1 MGNQVLTMI
10 ELFSGIGAQ
19 ERALRQLAIPYSIVA
34 TCDLDKDAVLSYAA
48 MRFDIDSAMNTY
60 QFPTQDKMIEELQ
73 NKGFGYDFMKGK
85 HTITSRTSINKL
97 KQYYIADK
105 LSNNLGDISK
115 VERLPYADIVTY
127 SFPCFTGDM
136 LVMTND
142 GFMKIKDITTN
153 QLVMTHKNEF
163 RNVIDSKYTGDKQI
177 WEVSG
182 MCFDKIDCTEN
193 HKFFARKIVRHSP
206 TNENGKRY
214 RIREFENPRWVEC
227 CNLNKN
233 DYLGIAI
240 NQNSILPSWNGIDFN
255 WSDGRKTRHKN
266 ELSALMDN
274 HSFWWII
281 GRYLGDGLVRSQGG
295 IIICCAKDETEEI
308 LPHLKNCGFQYSI
321 SEERTVNKIHI
332 PLKELEEFVKPYGKG
347 AANKRL
353 PGYVFD
359 MPTDY
364 LEDLIIGYMS
374 ADGSYTHG
382 LHKVSSVSKELIYG
396 FGQLVAKVYK
406 IPYRIYHN
414 NRKPIVF
421 IEGRQCNQKE
431 QWQLVWKDSTCKQDK
446 AFYENGYIWFPI
458 RSITKTNRVEAVY
471 DIEVDE
477 YHSFTVNGCIVHN
490 CTDLSVAGKG
500 EGIVNKCSCGY
511 SWPINFSDD
520 SESLIC
526 PSCGAKVQSSTRSGL
541 LGQVQRLLAV
551 SKNENTLP
559 KYLLLENVKNLVGK
573 KFKPQFDAWVSW
585 LDSIGYNTYYQ
596 VLNAKHYGIP
606 QNRERIFAL
615 SIHKDV
621 DNGNFKFPEQI
632 PLTTRLKDILE
643 KTVDEKYYLSG
654 DKVESILANFI
665 ARQNEASGINL
676 KDQATTFD
684 GLTDVA
690 HTLTEGIAPT
700 VMSNSHGKTSGG
712 YTSPKILVDES
723 PDKLI
728 KVEVPQTVNVR
739 KYEVDVVAL
748 QKLLRDAK
756 SKSSFTNKDIAEK
769 LNQSLTT
776 VEHWFRTDECFSI
789 PTPDVWMSLKELLNI
804 TTNEF
809 DESITTFEER
819 LGVFE
824 KSNRC
829 YLENGISPTITC
841 GQNEKIIV
849 SEKSDVEPFIVASR
863 GRNPEN
869 PSDRTTG
876 SPTEQRLEA
885 NVNGITNTITTVAK
899 DNYVMEPIIYDDY
912 NSRIPKDQNAITT
925 LTTNC
930 GASAIRSGVKIIEPT
945 VCEQRCDEGLRFFKD
960 DVVGTL
966 RTIDA
971 CGDKRV
977 IEPELRFVGGIGNK
991 DWAKDGKQLS
1001 RNYPQGN
1008 RVYSADGIATS
1019 LTAQGVGSYGG
1030 ASGLYAVDEDINPV
1044 RIGNIYGEQFGTGY
1058 AGNVWDQDSVSPTI
1072 MTAQGGNRQPLVV
1085 DNVKWRIRK
1094 LTPKECWRLMS
1105 FSDEDCNRASK
1116 YVSDSALY
1124 KQAGNSIVTSCLVA
1138 IFYSLLFNDGS
1149 TKWSDYIVQYKIN
1162 GGN

>member
-1 MGNQVLTMI
+1 MENKTFSMI

-19 ERALRQLAIPYSIVA
+19 ERALRQLKIPYRIIN
-34 TCDLDKDAVLSYAA
+34 TCDCEKDAVLSYTA
-48 MRFDIDSAMNTY
+48 MRFNIDEAMKTY
-60 QFPTQDKMIEELQ
+60 QFPTQEKMIEELQ

-85 HTITSRTSINKL
+85 HTITSRTPINKL

-115 VERLPYADIVTY
+115 VDRLPYADMITY

-142 GFMKIKDITTN
+142 GLMKIKDITTN

-163 RNVIDSKYTGDKQI
+163 RKVIDSKYTGDKQI

-193 HKFFARKIVRHSP
+193 HKFFARKMVRHYP

-214 RIREFENPRWVEC
+214 RVRGFENPRWVEC

-240 NQNSILPSWNGIDFN
+240 NQNSILPSWNGVDFN

-266 ELSALMDN
+266 ELGALIDN

-281 GRYLGDGLVRSQGG
+281 GRYLGDGWIRSQGG

-374 ADGSYTHG
+374 ADGSYTQG

-396 FGQLVAKVYK
+396 FGQLVAKAYK

-458 RSITKTNRVEAVY
+458 RSIIKTNRVETVY

-500 EGIVNKCSCGY
+500 EGMVNKCSCGY
-511 SWPINFSDD
+511 SWPIDFSDD
-520 SESLIC
+520 NESLIC

-551 SKNENTLP
+551 SKKENTLP

-573 KFKPQFDAWVSW
+573 KFKPQFDAWIRW

-596 VLNAKHYGIP
+596 VLNSKHYGIP
-606 QNRERIFAL
+606 QNRERIFAV
-615 SIHKDV
+615 SIRKDI
-621 DNGNFKFPEQI
+621 DDGKFKFPEQI

-643 KTVDEKYYLSG
+643 KNVDEKYYLSG
-654 DKVESILANFI
+654 DKVEGILANFI

-690 HTLTEGIAPT
+690 HTLMARDYKGFGNQSMTGVIEPSIETVGNYMPSGHEASRVVDANGIAPT
-700 VMSNSHGKTSGG
+700 VKENHGTVTAIVEPS
-712 YTSPKILVDES
+712 I
-723 PDKLI
+723 I
-728 KVEVPQTVNVR
+728 KVGQVSNEGSQSGMV
-739 KYEVDVVAL
+739 YD
-748 QKLLRDAK
+748 
-756 SKSSFTNKDIAEK
+756 TNG
-769 LNQSLTT
+769 L
-776 VEHWFRTDECFSI
+776 
-789 PTPDVWMSLKELLNI
+789 
-804 TTNEF
+804 
-809 DESITTFEER
+809 
-819 LGVFE
+819 
-824 KSNRC
+824 
-829 YLENGISPTITC
+829 SPTIC
-841 GQNEKIIV
+841 AGCHGYAIGNILV
-849 SEKSDVEPFIVASR
+849 NDEPFIVASR
-863 GRNPEN
+863 GRNPDN

-885 NVNGITNTITTVAK
+885 NMNGTTNTITTVAK
-899 DNYVMEPIIYDDY
+899 DNYVMEP
-912 NSRIPKDQNAITT
+912 
-925 LTTNC
+925 
-930 GASAIRSGVKIIEPT
+930 V

-960 DVVGTL
+960 DVIGTL
-966 RTIDA
+966 RTIDS

-977 IEPELRFVGGIGNK
+977 IEQEEINPELVGGIGEKNF
-991 DWAKDGKQLS
+991 GKQY
-1001 RNYPQGN
+1001 RQGN
-1008 RVYSADGIATS
+1008 RVYSSDSIAMC
-1019 LTAQGVGSYGG
+1019 LNAQPVGNSGGYSY
-1030 ASGLYAVDEDINPV
+1030 LYAVKEEDVNPV
-1044 RIGNIYGEQFGTGY
+1044 RIGNIYGKQFGTGY

-1094 LTPKECWRLMS
+1094 LTPKECWRLMG
-1105 FSDEDCNRASK
+1105 FSDKDCDHASK

-1138 IFYSLLFNDGS
+1138 IFYSLLFKDSS

-1162 GGN
+1162 GGNS

>member
-1 MGNQVLTMI
+1 MENKTFSMI

-19 ERALRQLAIPYSIVA
+19 ERALRQLKIPYKIIN
-34 TCDLDKDAVLSYAA
+34 TCDCDKDAVLSYAA
-48 MRFDIDSAMNTY
+48 MRFDIDKATKEY

-85 HTITSRTSINKL
+85 HTITSRTPINKL

-115 VERLPYADIVTY
+115 VDRLPYADMVTY
-127 SFPCFTGDM
+127 SFP
-136 LVMTND
+136 
-142 GFMKIKDITTN
+142 
-153 QLVMTHKNEF
+153 
-163 RNVIDSKYTGDKQI
+163 
-177 WEVSG
+177 
-182 MCFDKIDCTEN
+182 
-193 HKFFARKIVRHSP
+193 
-206 TNENGKRY
+206 
-214 RIREFENPRWVEC
+214 
-227 CNLNKN
+227 
-233 DYLGIAI
+233 
-240 NQNSILPSWNGIDFN
+240 
-255 WSDGRKTRHKN
+255 
-266 ELSALMDN
+266 
-274 HSFWWII
+274 
-281 GRYLGDGLVRSQGG
+281 
-295 IIICCAKDETEEI
+295 
-308 LPHLKNCGFQYSI
+308 
-321 SEERTVNKIHI
+321 
-332 PLKELEEFVKPYGKG
+332 
-347 AANKRL
+347 
-353 PGYVFD
+353 
-359 MPTDY
+359 
-364 LEDLIIGYMS
+364 
-374 ADGSYTHG
+374 
-382 LHKVSSVSKELIYG
+382 
-396 FGQLVAKVYK
+396 
-406 IPYRIYHN
+406 
-414 NRKPIVF
+414 
-421 IEGRQCNQKE
+421 
-431 QWQLVWKDSTCKQDK
+431 
-446 AFYENGYIWFPI
+446 
-458 RSITKTNRVEAVY
+458 
-471 DIEVDE
+471 
-477 YHSFTVNGCIVHN
+477 

-500 EGIVNKCSCGY
+500 EGMVNKCSCGY
-511 SWPINFSDD
+511 SWPIDFSDD
-520 SESLIC
+520 NESLIC

-551 SKNENTLP
+551 SKKENTLP

-573 KFKPQFDAWVSW
+573 KFKPQFDAWIRW

-596 VLNAKHYGIP
+596 VLNSKNFGIP

-615 SIHKDV
+615 SIRKDV

-643 KTVDEKYYLSG
+643 KVVDEKYYLSG

-690 HTLTEGIAPT
+690 HTLMARDYKGFGNQSMTGVIEPSIIKVGQLDSSFDQSGRVYSAECIAPT

-712 YTSPKILVDES
+712 YTSPKILVDENS
-723 PDKLI
+723 DKLI

-739 KYEVDVVAL
+739 KYEVDIDAL

-769 LNQSLTT
+769 LDQSLTT
-776 VEHWFRTDECFSI
+776 VEHWFRIDECFSI
-789 PTPDVWMSLKELLNI
+789 PSPDVWMSLKELLNI
-804 TTNEF
+804 TTDDF

-849 SEKSDVEPFIVASR
+849 SENVEPFIVASR

-885 NVNGITNTITTVAK
+885 NTNGTTNTITTVAK
-899 DNYVMEPIIYDDY
+899 DNYVMEPQIIQKFGDRGTSQYSIRDY
-912 NSRIPKDQNAITT
+912 AHTIPANPMSDRGQM
-925 LTTNC
+925 
-930 GASAIRSGVKIIEPT
+930 VMEPV

-977 IEPELRFVGGIGNK
+977 IEPELTQIGTI
-991 DWAKDGKQLS
+991 DGNGHEI
-1001 RNYPQGN
+1001 RR
-1008 RVYSADGIATS
+1008 RVYDADGISPT
-1019 LTAQGVGSYGG
+1019 LCGVGSGG
-1030 ASGLYAVDEDINPV
+1030 NTEPKVLVKDEDVNPV

-1085 DNVKWRIRK
+1085 DDVKWRIRK
-1094 LTPKECWRLMS
+1094 LTPLECWRLMG
-1105 FSDEDCNRASK
+1105 FSDEDCNRASA
-1116 YVSDSALY
+1116 YVSDSSLY

-1138 IFYSLLFNDGS
+1138 IFYSLLFNDSS

-1162 GGN
+1162 GGNE

>member
-1 MGNQVLTMI
+1 MENKTFSMI

-19 ERALRQLAIPYSIVA
+19 EKSLRQLKIPYRIIN
-34 TCDLDKDAVLSYAA
+34 TCDCDKDAVLSYAA
-48 MRFDIDSAMNTY
+48 MRFNIDEAMKTY

-85 HTITSRTSINKL
+85 HTITSRTPINKL

-115 VERLPYADIVTY
+115 VDRLPYADMVTY

-142 GFMKIKDITTN
+142 GLMKIKDITTN

-163 RNVIDSKYTGDKQI
+163 REVIDNKYTGDKQI

-193 HKFFARKIVRHSP
+193 HKFFARKMVRHYP

-214 RIREFENPRWVEC
+214 RVRGFENPRWVEC

-240 NQNSILPSWNGIDFN
+240 NQNSILPSWNGVDFN

-266 ELSALMDN
+266 ELGVLIDN

-281 GRYLGDGLVRSQGG
+281 GRYLGDGWIRSQGG

-374 ADGSYTHG
+374 ADGSYTQG

-396 FGQLVAKVYK
+396 FGQLVAKAYK

-500 EGIVNKCSCGY
+500 EGMVNKCSCGY
-511 SWPINFSDD
+511 SWPIDFSDD
-520 SESLIC
+520 NESLIC

-541 LGQVQRLLAV
+541 LGQVQRLLAI
-551 SKNENTLP
+551 SKKDNTLP

-573 KFKPQFDAWVSW
+573 KFKPQFDAWIRW

-596 VLNAKHYGIP
+596 VLNSKHYGIP
-606 QNRERIFAL
+606 QNRERIFAV
-615 SIHKDV
+615 SIRKDI
-621 DNGNFKFPEQI
+621 DDGKFKFPEQI

-643 KTVDEKYYLSG
+643 KNVDEKYYLSS

-690 HTLTEGIAPT
+690 HTLMARDYKGFGNQSMTGVIEPNIETVGNYMPSGHEASRVVDANDIAPT
-700 VMSNSHGKTSGG
+700 VKENHRTVTAIVEPS
-712 YTSPKILVDES
+712 I
-723 PDKLI
+723 I
-728 KVEVPQTVNVR
+728 KVGQVSNE
-739 KYEVDVVAL
+739 
-748 QKLLRDAK
+748 
-756 SKSSFTNKDIAEK
+756 SSQSGMVYDTNG
-769 LNQSLTT
+769 L
-776 VEHWFRTDECFSI
+776 
-789 PTPDVWMSLKELLNI
+789 
-804 TTNEF
+804 
-809 DESITTFEER
+809 
-819 LGVFE
+819 
-824 KSNRC
+824 
-829 YLENGISPTITC
+829 SPTIC
-841 GQNEKIIV
+841 AGCHGYAIGNILV
-849 SEKSDVEPFIVASR
+849 NDEPFIVASR
-863 GRNPEN
+863 GRNPDN

-885 NVNGITNTITTVAK
+885 NMNGTTNTITTVAK

-912 NSRIPKDQNAITT
+912 NSRVPQDQNAITT

-930 GASAIRSGVKIIEPT
+930 GASAVRNGVKIIEPV
-945 VCEQRCDEGLRFFKD
+945 VCEQRTDEGLRFFKD
-960 DVVGTL
+960 NVVGTL

-977 IEPELRFVGGIGNK
+977 IDP
-991 DWAKDGKQLS
+991 DDM
-1001 RNYPQGN
+1001 
-1008 RVYSADGIATS
+1008 
-1019 LTAQGVGSYGG
+1019 
-1030 ASGLYAVDEDINPV
+1030 NPV

-1094 LTPKECWRLMS
+1094 LTPKECWRLMG
-1105 FSDEDCNRASK
+1105 FSDKDCDRASK

-1138 IFYSLLFNDGS
+1138 IFYSLLFKDSS

-1162 GGN
+1162 GGNS

>member
-1 MGNQVLTMI
+1 MENKTFSMI

-19 ERALRQLAIPYSIVA
+19 ERALRQLKIPYRIIN
-34 TCDLDKDAVLSYAA
+34 TCDCDKDAVLSYAA
-48 MRFDIDSAMNTY
+48 MRFDIDKATKEY

-73 NKGFGYDFMKGK
+73 NKGFGYDFIKGK
-85 HTITSRTSINKL
+85 HTITSRTPINKL

-115 VERLPYADIVTY
+115 VNRLPYADMVTY
-127 SFPCFTGDM
+127 SFP
-136 LVMTND
+136 
-142 GFMKIKDITTN
+142 
-153 QLVMTHKNEF
+153 
-163 RNVIDSKYTGDKQI
+163 
-177 WEVSG
+177 
-182 MCFDKIDCTEN
+182 
-193 HKFFARKIVRHSP
+193 
-206 TNENGKRY
+206 
-214 RIREFENPRWVEC
+214 
-227 CNLNKN
+227 
-233 DYLGIAI
+233 
-240 NQNSILPSWNGIDFN
+240 
-255 WSDGRKTRHKN
+255 
-266 ELSALMDN
+266 
-274 HSFWWII
+274 
-281 GRYLGDGLVRSQGG
+281 
-295 IIICCAKDETEEI
+295 
-308 LPHLKNCGFQYSI
+308 
-321 SEERTVNKIHI
+321 
-332 PLKELEEFVKPYGKG
+332 
-347 AANKRL
+347 
-353 PGYVFD
+353 
-359 MPTDY
+359 
-364 LEDLIIGYMS
+364 
-374 ADGSYTHG
+374 
-382 LHKVSSVSKELIYG
+382 
-396 FGQLVAKVYK
+396 
-406 IPYRIYHN
+406 
-414 NRKPIVF
+414 
-421 IEGRQCNQKE
+421 
-431 QWQLVWKDSTCKQDK
+431 
-446 AFYENGYIWFPI
+446 
-458 RSITKTNRVEAVY
+458 
-471 DIEVDE
+471 
-477 YHSFTVNGCIVHN
+477 

-500 EGIVNKCSCGY
+500 EGMVNKCSCGY
-511 SWPINFSDD
+511 SWPIDFSDD
-520 SESLIC
+520 NESLIC

-551 SKNENTLP
+551 SKKENTLP

-573 KFKPQFDAWVSW
+573 KFKPQFDAWIRW

-596 VLNAKHYGIP
+596 VLNSKNFGIP

-615 SIHKDV
+615 SIRKDV
-621 DNGNFKFPEQI
+621 DNGNFNFPEQI

-690 HTLTEGIAPT
+690 HTLMARDYKGFGNQSMTGVIEPSIIKVGQLDSSFDQSGRVYSAEGIAPT

-712 YTSPKILVDES
+712 YTSPKILVDENS
-723 PDKLI
+723 DKLI

-739 KYEVDVVAL
+739 KYEVDIDAL

-789 PTPDVWMSLKELLNI
+789 PSPDVWMSLKELLNI
-804 TTNEF
+804 TTDDF

-849 SEKSDVEPFIVASR
+849 SENVEPFIVASR

-885 NVNGITNTITTVAK
+885 NTNGVTNTITTVAK
-899 DNYVMEPIIYDDY
+899 DNYVMEP
-912 NSRIPKDQNAITT
+912 
-925 LTTNC
+925 
-930 GASAIRSGVKIIEPT
+930 V

-977 IEPELRFVGGIGNK
+977 IEPELTQIGTI
-991 DWAKDGKQLS
+991 DGNGHEI
-1001 RNYPQGN
+1001 RR
-1008 RVYSADGIATS
+1008 RVYDADGISPT
-1019 LTAQGVGSYGG
+1019 LCGVGSGG
-1030 ASGLYAVDEDINPV
+1030 NTEPKVLVKDEDVNPV

-1162 GGN
+1162 GGNE

>member
-1 MGNQVLTMI
+1 MENKTFSMI

-19 ERALRQLAIPYSIVA
+19 ERSLRQLKIPYRIIN
-34 TCDLDKDAVLSYAA
+34 TCDCDKDAVLSYAA
-48 MRFDIDSAMNTY
+48 MRFNIDEAMKTY

-73 NKGFGYDFMKGK
+73 NKGFGYDFMKSK
-85 HTITSRTSINKL
+85 HTITSRTPINKL

-115 VERLPYADIVTY
+115 VDRLPYADMVTY

-142 GFMKIKDITTN
+142 GLMKIKDITTN

-163 RNVIDSKYTGDKQI
+163 REVIDSKYTGDKQI

-193 HKFFARKIVRHSP
+193 HKFFARKMVRHYP

-214 RIREFENPRWVEC
+214 RVRGFENPRWVEC

-240 NQNSILPSWNGIDFN
+240 NQNSILPSWNGVDFN

-266 ELSALMDN
+266 ELGALIDN

-281 GRYLGDGLVRSQGG
+281 GRYLGDGWIRSQGG

-374 ADGSYTHG
+374 ADGSYTQG

-396 FGQLVAKVYK
+396 FGQLVAKAYK

-500 EGIVNKCSCGY
+500 EGMVNKCSCGY
-511 SWPINFSDD
+511 SWPIDFSDD
-520 SESLIC
+520 NESLIC
-526 PSCGAKVQSSTRSGL
+526 PSCGEKVQSSTRSGL

-551 SKNENTLP
+551 SKKENTLP
-559 KYLLLENVKNLVGK
+559 KYILLENVKNLVGK
-573 KFKPQFDAWVSW
+573 KFKPQFDAWIRW

-596 VLNAKHYGIP
+596 VLNSKHFGIP

-615 SIHKDV
+615 SIRKDV
-621 DNGNFKFPEQI
+621 DDGKFKFPEQI

-643 KTVDEKYYLSG
+643 KNVDEKYYLSSY
-654 DKVESILANFI
+654 KVESILANFI

-690 HTLTEGIAPT
+690 HTLMARDYKGFGNQSMTGVIEPNIETVGNYMPSGHEASRVVDANDIAPT
-700 VMSNSHGKTSGG
+700 VKENHRTVTAIVEQS
-712 YTSPKILVDES
+712 I
-723 PDKLI
+723 I
-728 KVEVPQTVNVR
+728 KVGQVSNEGSQSGMV
-739 KYEVDVVAL
+739 YD
-748 QKLLRDAK
+748 
-756 SKSSFTNKDIAEK
+756 TNG
-769 LNQSLTT
+769 L
-776 VEHWFRTDECFSI
+776 
-789 PTPDVWMSLKELLNI
+789 
-804 TTNEF
+804 
-809 DESITTFEER
+809 
-819 LGVFE
+819 
-824 KSNRC
+824 
-829 YLENGISPTITC
+829 SPTIC
-841 GQNEKIIV
+841 AGCHGYAIGNILV
-849 SEKSDVEPFIVASR
+849 NDEPFIVASR

-885 NVNGITNTITTVAK
+885 NMNGTTNTITTVAK
-899 DNYVMEPIIYDDY
+899 DNYVMEP
-912 NSRIPKDQNAITT
+912 
-925 LTTNC
+925 
-930 GASAIRSGVKIIEPT
+930 V
-945 VCEQRCDEGLRFFKD
+945 VCEQRCDEGLRFFND

-977 IEPELRFVGGIGNK
+977 IEPE
-991 DWAKDGKQLS
+991 
-1001 RNYPQGN
+1001 
-1008 RVYSADGIATS
+1008 
-1019 LTAQGVGSYGG
+1019 
-1030 ASGLYAVDEDINPV
+1030 DINPV
-1044 RIGNIYGEQFGTGY
+1044 RIGNIYGKQFGTGY

-1094 LTPKECWRLMS
+1094 LTPKECWRLMG
-1105 FSDEDCNRASK
+1105 FSDEDCNRASY
-1116 YVSDSALY
+1116 YVSDSSLY

>member
-1 MGNQVLTMI
+1 MENKTFSMI

-19 ERALRQLAIPYSIVA
+19 ERALRQLKIPYKIIN
-34 TCDLDKDAVLSYAA
+34 TCDCDKDAVLSYAA
-48 MRFDIDSAMNTY
+48 MRFDIDKVTKEY

-85 HTITSRTSINKL
+85 HTITSRTPINKL

-115 VERLPYADIVTY
+115 VDRLPYADMVTY
-127 SFPCFTGDM
+127 SFP
-136 LVMTND
+136 
-142 GFMKIKDITTN
+142 
-153 QLVMTHKNEF
+153 
-163 RNVIDSKYTGDKQI
+163 
-177 WEVSG
+177 
-182 MCFDKIDCTEN
+182 
-193 HKFFARKIVRHSP
+193 
-206 TNENGKRY
+206 
-214 RIREFENPRWVEC
+214 
-227 CNLNKN
+227 
-233 DYLGIAI
+233 
-240 NQNSILPSWNGIDFN
+240 
-255 WSDGRKTRHKN
+255 
-266 ELSALMDN
+266 
-274 HSFWWII
+274 
-281 GRYLGDGLVRSQGG
+281 
-295 IIICCAKDETEEI
+295 
-308 LPHLKNCGFQYSI
+308 
-321 SEERTVNKIHI
+321 
-332 PLKELEEFVKPYGKG
+332 
-347 AANKRL
+347 
-353 PGYVFD
+353 
-359 MPTDY
+359 
-364 LEDLIIGYMS
+364 
-374 ADGSYTHG
+374 
-382 LHKVSSVSKELIYG
+382 
-396 FGQLVAKVYK
+396 
-406 IPYRIYHN
+406 
-414 NRKPIVF
+414 
-421 IEGRQCNQKE
+421 
-431 QWQLVWKDSTCKQDK
+431 
-446 AFYENGYIWFPI
+446 
-458 RSITKTNRVEAVY
+458 
-471 DIEVDE
+471 
-477 YHSFTVNGCIVHN
+477 

-500 EGIVNKCSCGY
+500 EGMVNKCSCGY
-511 SWPINFSDD
+511 SWPIDFSDD
-520 SESLIC
+520 NESLIC

-551 SKNENTLP
+551 SKKENTLP

-573 KFKPQFDAWVSW
+573 KFKPQFDAWIRW

-596 VLNAKHYGIP
+596 VLNSKNFGIP

-615 SIHKDV
+615 SIRKDV

-690 HTLTEGIAPT
+690 HTLMARDYKGFGNQSMTGVIEPSIIKVGQLDSSFDQSGRVYSAECIAPT

-712 YTSPKILVDES
+712 YTSPKILVDENS
-723 PDKLI
+723 DKLI

-739 KYEVDVVAL
+739 KYEVDIDAL

-769 LNQSLTT
+769 LDQSLTT

-789 PTPDVWMSLKELLNI
+789 PSPDVWMSLKELLNI
-804 TTNEF
+804 TTDDF

-849 SEKSDVEPFIVASR
+849 SENVEPFIVASR

-885 NVNGITNTITTVAK
+885 NTNGTTNTITTVAK
-899 DNYVMEPIIYDDY
+899 DNYVMEPQIIQKFGDRGTSQYSIRDY
-912 NSRIPKDQNAITT
+912 AHTIPANPMSDRGQM
-925 LTTNC
+925 
-930 GASAIRSGVKIIEPT
+930 VMEPV

-977 IEPELRFVGGIGNK
+977 IEPELTQIGTI
-991 DWAKDGKQLS
+991 DGNGHEI
-1001 RNYPQGN
+1001 RR
-1008 RVYSADGIATS
+1008 RVYDADGISPT
-1019 LTAQGVGSYGG
+1019 LCGVGSGG
-1030 ASGLYAVDEDINPV
+1030 NTEPKVLVKDEDVNPV

-1094 LTPKECWRLMS
+1094 LTPTECWRLMS

-1116 YVSDSALY
+1116 YVSDSSLY

-1138 IFYSLLFNDGS
+1138 IFYSLLFNDNS
-1149 TKWSDYIVQYKIN
+1149 TNWSDYIVQYKIN
-1162 GGN
+1162 GGNE